1 MGNYAFDGI
10 YSVPVDEECQSIRTL
25 VNIGLNRKS
34 KRAES
39 WDHA

>member
-10 YSVPVDEECQSIRTL
+10 YSVPVDEECQSTRTL